1 MSIDEAKEK
10 IEELEQVIQLVEQ
23 YEPVM
28 FEQQVVH
35 LYVIHENITTVMG
48 IVNERGYRVGK
59 RNVLT
64 TDISD
69 ILRARPTDAMQELAG
84 KLFRKNK
91 RRGASRR

>member
-10 IEELEQVIQLVEQ
+10 IEELEQV
-23 YEPVM
+23 
-28 FEQQVVH
+28 VH
-35 LYVIHENITTVMG
+35 LYVIHENVTTVMG
-48 IVNERGYRVGK
+48 IVNERGYHVGK

-84 KLFRKNK
+84 KLFRKISGEERADDESNI
-91 RRGASRR
+91 